1 MAENIESVSV
11 YTADISQ
18 LSASFNELMQQ
29 ITKTREEMQ
38 KAKGS
43 TAEYNA
49 LAQKLTQ
56 QEKALAKAFKD
67 GTMQID
73 KNTVSYRQLNNVL
86 KDLKK
91 TYKDVG
97 TEEER
102 KELTQGIQAFDKE
115 LKSMDADIGVFNR
128 NVGNYAGAL
137 GNVSQVILGQVSD
150 LGILDK
156 NTTSLFIK
164 LSRDIPKLIS
174 SLGQLENMEH
184 AVGVGAEN
192 AGAKSTKALTNI
204 TSKLGALAIAV
215 AAAAAVYKLFQ
226 SEIDRGLRKVQD
238 WGKAM
243 LGIEDYTINS
253 TKAQKEFSEALAQS
267 TAQLGGQI
275 TTYKILETLITSN
288 LVKQQDSAKAASEL
302 LKALKETDNAT
313 NRAKVANGEYAES
326 IEDLIEM
333 LYKQAEAGAV
343 VEYMTN
349 HIKGIIDMQNQII
362 ELQLKRNTAVQ
373 NKEAGRV
380 KGFWNALKAAI
391 IANGGDLR
399 QAIDLVNDGIIDNI
413 DKDTKEIEDKIKEAK
428 EKLPEEFKEL
438 LEALFPEG
446 EGGSLIMRALFG
458 DDGTGGPNDK
468 SWYSKM
474 ELAIKEAEA
483 MQEDYWK
490 YSKKGYGMYMAM
502 YDEIAEHYK
511 TDEKK
516 YRETLASKKAFHKQY
531 LDYMKK
537 LDQEYA
543 DMAEGQMQKDLNDLE
558 RWKEEQIKIYTSA
571 GKETTKIEQEYTKR
585 KEKILNQYKD
595 KYEEFNK
602 TYAGVKAMIKNRNE
616 ALAKDMVNMF
626 KVAMHETKW
635 VHDGVKNLHRD
646 TMREYLTALSDIQ
659 TITQILV
666 NDSLANYESRKSLII
681 AEMEVRKQELRQQR
695 DNEIFSLKERLGD
708 TEEFEKQKLQI
719 ETYYENKIVEVNQR
733 TQNEI
738 ASELRAALRRQ
749 LGYIN
754 DYYNELNNRAAL
766 QSEDKMVDTERKD
779 WNHGFGSFSK
789 SMDRKSIQAEFEVL
803 QEQYNNT
810 VKNLSEQQETIQQ
823 TLLTDAN
830 MSIEERLSLEEE
842 YNSLTFQLEDERLNY
857 HKEKNRLALADDK
870 QLAEDRVQAFQESF
884 NQIGNLFGALYSMYE
899 ADAQAQV
906 KEGKITQEEAEKQLE
921 RYRGIKAAGA
931 VMDALGSAVGA
942 YKSMASI
949 PYVGP
954 ALGAVAAAAAL
965 AAGYANVR
973 QILAVKKDNV
983 GDMHDAYKAVVPSQS
998 DYNPTYV
1005 TNLTGREDTEYLANA
1020 LDEKPLKAYVVE
1032 SDVSDA
1038 QVSADIRRKE
1048 SSF

>member
-102 KELTQGIQAFDKE
+102 KEITQGIQAFDKE

-571 GKETTKIEQEYTKR
+571 GKETTKIEQEYTNR

-595 KYEEFNK
+595 KYADFNK
-602 TYAGVKAMIKNRNE
+602 VYADTIEKTFNANKKLNEVMLETFKEAQGELKDTYTWFGMG
-616 ALAKDMVNMF
+616 
-626 KVAMHETKW
+626 T
-635 VHDGVKNLHRD
+635 DGVTEH
-646 TMREYLTALSDIQ
+646 I
-659 TITQILV
+659 
-666 NDSLANYESRKSLII
+666 LANYEKYFRVLKDGALKNYAYQKELIL
-681 AEMEVRKQELRQQR
+681 AEKEVRTQELKQQR
-695 DNEIFSLKERLGD
+695 DNELISLKERLGD
-708 TEEFEKQKLQI
+708 TEEFNKQKLEL
-719 ETYYENKIVEVNQR
+719 ETFYNNKIVEVNKRAQA
-733 TQNEI
+733 EI
-738 ASELRAALRRQ
+738 EGEMRAALRRQ
-749 LGYIN
+749 MGYID
-754 DYYNELNNRAAL
+754 DYYNSKTMKNVTEYESDRT
-766 QSEDKMVDTERKD
+766 DMERKD
-779 WNHGFGSFSK
+779 WNHGFGRMGQK
-789 SMDRKSIQAEFEVL
+789 T
-803 QEQYNNT
+803 EQVNIWFDTKILEEQFNNT
-810 VKNLSEQQETIQQ
+810 EAALNAKIKAINDILVNSEELSV
-823 TLLTDAN
+823 A
-830 MSIEERLSLEEE
+830 ERLSYEEE
-842 YNSLTFQLEDERLNY
+842 YTSLVNQLDDERLNY
-857 HKEKNRLALADDK
+857 HLEKNKLQLQADQ
-870 QLAEDRVQAFQESF
+870 QLAEDRVQLFQESF

-921 RYRGIKAAGA
+921 KYRHIKAAGA

-983 GDMHDAYKAVVPSQS
+983 GDMHDAYKAVVPTQS
-998 DYNPTYV
+998 DFNPVYIQNTTGLEDVDYLRNAMDERPMYV
-1005 TNLTGREDTEYLANA
+1005 SVTEIN
-1020 LDEKPLKAYVVE
+1020 EVQNKVKVTENE
-1032 SDVSDA
+1032 SN
-1038 QVSADIRRKE
+1038 
-1048 SSF
+1048 F